1 MRLQSYTDNS
11 PVHNIFVGHTAER
24 SRLARFSEKVLD
36 GQSWAVLLEGGAGVG
51 KTALL
56 RRGAPSPATFCVLH
70 ATCVAGEATLPF
82 GLVSQLLWRARSH
95 ITSAAAVANRL
106 TASETP
112 ARVGA
117 RLLEILDAAQ
127 ASRPL
132 AVIIDDL
139 QWADPESAEAFGYVM
154 RMLEAAR
161 VLTLLSA
168 RTQDRVQGEW
178 TGGLSGYWRRLVD
191 DRQFGHRIHLYGLT
205 PEEVGELA
213 AALGHETIPLTTAER
228 LRRYT
233 DGNPRALRA
242 LLTEVPPHRLAQADR
257 PFPVPGS
264 VAAHVGRLLTTL
276 PPASLSLLDALAVL
290 DTKCPLGLAGRVAG
304 VADPV
309 AALEPLLGTDIVLWW
324 PEDPATPIR
333 VRLPMQRDAIY
344 QMLTPGRRR
353 DLHLAAAA
361 VVRGEARWA
370 HRVAAVAGVDDGL
383 AYELE
388 LTAARELREG
398 SAKSAA
404 TMLLWSADLSEDRG
418 AYERR
423 LLAAVAELIWSH
435 SLGQAEALRPRL
447 TECAASPLR
456 DLILLAL
463 DPGEG
468 KTASVPAMLADALV
482 ADARSGGRDA
492 GAGGVAVVQAAAR
505 VALAVAR
512 GYMVPGAGLVDTIAR
527 QVETIARQVL
537 AIDGID
543 GETRTMAEC
552 TEAEVAAR
560 RYGEDAVLR
569 ALESASIGSVGSRGP
584 ARPGDAIV
592 LWRRGALRMRAGYL
606 SAGAD
611 DLSAALRLNR
621 EPGELD
627 VSANTLLAYIQYLLG
642 SWEAAAATAEQA
654 ITLALSRGDTWYYAK
669 AHAMAAQVA
678 ASRGLLEAAED
689 QLHISRRWWSTQRPT
704 SYVVCPAVAG
714 ATLAQARGNYAAMLA
729 AFEPLSGRQDYNRS
743 GWWWLRVEALIGTGH
758 VDEAAEEL
766 FALTADDVPP
776 CVRPG
781 RAWLAGWLAH
791 RQGDMDAA
799 QTIYADAL
807 GAETPPDDIPFL
819 RARLEHGYG
828 QLLLARRHRREAV
841 GWLRAARER
850 YRTLG
855 AAPFLAR
862 CDADLAACGLRAIA
876 AGSPDLR
883 TVLSTQEDRVAR
895 LVAQGMT
902 NQEVARELYVSAK
915 TVEFHLSNIFTKLGI
930 TSRRQLREGI
940 LSA

>member
-1 MRLQSYTDNS
+1 MRLQSYSDNS
-11 PVHNIFVGHTAER
+11 SVHNIFVGRTAER

-70 ATCVAGEATLPF
+70 ATCVPGEAALPF

-95 ITSAAAVANRL
+95 ITSAAAIANWL

-127 ASRPL
+127 VSRPL

-168 RTQDRVQGEW
+168 RTRDRVQGEW
-178 TGGLSGYWRRLVD
+178 TAGLSGYWRRLVD

-205 PEEVGELA
+205 PEQVAELA
-213 AALGHETIPLTTAER
+213 AALGHETIPFTTAER
-228 LRRYT
+228 LRRHT
-233 DGNPRALRA
+233 DGNPGSLRA
-242 LLTEVPPHRLAQADR
+242 LLTEVPPHSLAQADR

-264 VAAHVGRLLTTL
+264 VAAQVGRLLTKL

-309 AALEPLLGTDIVLWW
+309 AALEPLLGVDIALWW

-361 VVRGEARWA
+361 VVHGEARWA

-383 AYELE
+383 ACELE
-388 LTAARELREG
+388 LTAARELRAG

-404 TMLLWSADLSEDRG
+404 TMLLWAADLSEDRG

-423 LLAAVAELIWSH
+423 LLVAVA
-435 SLGQAEALRPRL
+435 
-447 TECAASPLR
+447 
-456 DLILLAL
+456 
-463 DPGEG
+463 
-468 KTASVPAMLADALV
+468 
-482 ADARSGGRDA
+482 
-492 GAGGVAVVQAAAR
+492 QAAAR

-527 QVETIARQVL
+527 QVDTIARQVL

-560 RYGEDAVLR
+560 RDGEDAALR
-569 ALESASIGSVGSRGP
+569 ALESASIGSILSSGP

-592 LWRRGALRMRAGYL
+592 LWRRGALR
-606 SAGAD
+606 
-611 DLSAALRLNR
+611 
-621 EPGELD
+621 
-627 VSANTLLAYIQYLLG
+627 
-642 SWEAAAATAEQA
+642 
-654 ITLALSRGDTWYYAK
+654 
-669 AHAMAAQVA
+669 
-678 ASRGLLEAAED
+678 
-689 QLHISRRWWSTQRPT
+689 
-704 SYVVCPAVAG
+704 
-714 ATLAQARGNYAAMLA
+714 
-729 AFEPLSGRQDYNRS
+729 
-743 GWWWLRVEALIGTGH
+743 
-758 VDEAAEEL
+758 
-766 FALTADDVPP
+766 
-776 CVRPG
+776 
-781 RAWLAGWLAH
+781 
-791 RQGDMDAA
+791 
-799 QTIYADAL
+799 
-807 GAETPPDDIPFL
+807 
-819 RARLEHGYG
+819 
-828 QLLLARRHRREAV
+828 
-841 GWLRAARER
+841 
-850 YRTLG
+850 
-855 AAPFLAR
+855 
-862 CDADLAACGLRAIA
+862 
-876 AGSPDLR
+876 
-883 TVLSTQEDRVAR
+883 
-895 LVAQGMT
+895 
-902 NQEVARELYVSAK
+902 
-915 TVEFHLSNIFTKLGI
+915 
-930 TSRRQLREGI
+930 
-940 LSA
+940 